1 MRLAA
6 VARMCGAA
14 MIFAV
19 ALAPGA
25 ALGQAGR
32 SLTGGPEWKAP
43 KAEAVRFLYPEQVTI
58 PAGKPATV
66 ELHFLVAPG
75 VHINSHTP
83 GGKFLIPTILSI
95 PAGEGVRL
103 EEAGYPPGAEFR
115 PPLDPKTR
123 LSVYAGEFIIRVRLV
138 AAAGDHLV
146 EARLRFSGLR
156 ERHLH
161 AAQDHSGGHGC
172 DREVS
177 IALLPRPG
185 RMNNCPVSGL

>member
-1 MRLAA
+1 MTGKRGMRWAA
-6 VARMCGAA
+6 VAARIFSGMRGCGAA
-14 MIFAV
+14 MILAV

-32 SLTGGPEWKAP
+32 SLIDGVERNAP
-43 KAEAVRFLYPEQVTI
+43 KAESVRFLYPEQLTI
-58 PAGKPATV
+58 PAGKSSTV
-66 ELHFLVAPG
+66 ELRFLVAPG

-103 EEAGYPPGAEFR
+103 EEAVYPPGAEFR

-123 LSVYAGEFIIRVRLV
+123 LSVYAGEFTIRARLV

-146 EARLRFSGLR
+146 EARLHFQACESNT
-156 ERHLH
+156 
-161 AAQDHSGGHGC
+161 C
-172 DREVS
+172 TP
-177 IALLPRPG
+177 PRTI
-185 RMNNCPVSGL
+185 PVAMDVIGK

>member
-6 VARMCGAA
+6 VAARIYSVMRGCGTAL
-14 MIFAV
+14 IFGV

-32 SLTGGPEWKAP
+32 SLIDDAEGRAP

-58 PAGKPATV
+58 PAGKPSTV
-66 ELHFLVAPG
+66 ELHFRIAPG

-83 GGKFLIPTILSI
+83 GGKYLIPTILSI
-95 PAGEGVRL
+95 PAGEGVLL
-103 EEAGYPPGAEFR
+103 EGAVYPPGAEFR

-123 LSVYAGEFIIRVRLV
+123 LSVYAGEFTVRARLV

-146 EARLRFSGLR
+146 EARLHFQACESN
-156 ERHLH
+156 
-161 AAQDHSGGHGC
+161 AC
-172 DREVS
+172 MP
-177 IALLPRPG
+177 PRTI
-185 RMNNCPVSGL
+185 PVAMDVIGK